1 MKVIIT
7 ESQLKYITEI
17 ENSKI
22 DDLDNTSNFLK
33 KLEKLKTS
41 GNIFK
46 NKKKP
51 GQKIDYDS
59 NVELLQKALI
69 ILNYPLSNWGA
80 DGMYGAETQY
90 SVEKFQKD
98 SGLAVTGN
106 IEPGTISKIIDEIEK
121 LKIKDNEVE
130 NLTKKEKNIK
140 PEPSGKK
147 GTPYQ
152 VMKFLIDKGLTQ
164 SQAAG
169 ITGNLDKE
177 SGLNPTVKPGDGGT
191 SFGIAQWHESRGNKM
206 KKWVREHGYKTSDI
220 IGQLEYLWWELQ
232 NDEKNALK
240 KLKLTDTPK
249 DAAFMFAKYFERCS
263 ACNNP
268 RKISDRLNRAQKFF
282 DDY

>member
-121 LKIKDNEVE
+121 LKINFVA
-130 NLTKKEKNIK
+130 IRW
-140 PEPSGKK
+140 SF
-147 GTPYQ
+147 Y
-152 VMKFLIDKGLTQ
+152 KF
-164 SQAAG
+164 
-169 ITGNLDKE
+169 
-177 SGLNPTVKPGDGGT
+177 
-191 SFGIAQWHESRGNKM
+191 KM
-206 KKWVREHGYKTSDI
+206 KKKK
-220 IGQLEYLWWELQ
+220 LFL
-232 NDEKNALK
+232 LK
-240 KLKLTDTPK
+240 KK
-249 DAAFMFAKYFERCS
+249 M
-263 ACNNP
+263 N
-268 RKISDRLNRAQKFF
+268 
-282 DDY
+282 